1 MEKNN
6 TSYNNIYFEL
16 FDFDILLDSFLTPWL
31 MEVNLSSNKMNEI
44 KFYNKTQ
51 SNFDEGAKFL
61 FNISSKLN
69 YRDGVIRIFIKKIGI
84 YH

>member
-1 MEKNN
+1 
-6 TSYNNIYFEL
+6 
-16 FDFDILLDSFLTPWL
+16 